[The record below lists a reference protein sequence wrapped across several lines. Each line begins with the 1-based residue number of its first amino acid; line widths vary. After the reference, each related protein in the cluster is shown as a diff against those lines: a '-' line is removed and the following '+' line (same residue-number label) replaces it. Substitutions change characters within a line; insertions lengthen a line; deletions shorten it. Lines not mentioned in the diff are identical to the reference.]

1 MKKIFFTLIA
11 IILFCCQFGQAQTPA
26 AGRFPIGERLTYN
39 ISFASYPSAAFAETY
54 VVSTGKYGDRD
65 AVYVQGRVVTTDF
78 VNAAFFSVDETR
90 QLLVTPDTGLP
101 LLSKVI
107 NDENGMPREK
117 VTDHKGPAAAHDWL
131 SALFQLRF
139 STAPSGVL
147 SIQEDNGSIVQAS
160 YQLAGK
166 AHVKTTAGEF
176 DTVVLDVQITSF
188 PKLQIYLSDDE
199 RRIPVVI
206 SYKHLKG
213 VLRAELAGIQDL
225 SPEPVAET
233 TPKPQ
238 NTPPVVMPTPRPR
251 ATPIPYK
258 NNQLLAED
266 LPFDLGETL
275 TYRLTRPGTS
285 TSIGTLVVQAAE
297 RKQFFG
303 KDALLLSAS
312 VQQLTDGNSFFAA
325 GDSIKSYVEPDT
337 LLPQRTE
344 INFHGALSLFNQVL
358 QFDQATGKVTD
369 GKGALYD
376 IPVGTHDIL
385 SLAYALRSFNLKEVK
400 PNKGPSGDI
409 RVALFTSDGPVI
421 LTILSQAEETVDF
434 QGKKLT
440 AQVIFASIGQS
451 TVKLWLSKDQ
461 DKLPLRIN
469 ITSPTFAFNA
479 DLISVLQNPPPAGE
493 SSPSA
498 NVPGIPADMM
508 KNMTVINPT
517 MVNPTL
523 SPSMLDTTTVN
534 PTLVNPTPTPAI
546 KRP

>member
-1 MKKIFFTLIA
+1 MRKTFFTFIA
-11 IILFCCQFGQAQTPA
+11 IILFCCQSGQAQAPA

-65 AVYVQGRVVTTDF
+65 AVYLHGKVKTTDF
-78 VNAAFFSVDETR
+78 VNAAFFSVNETR
-90 QLLVTPDTGLP
+90 QILVTPDTGLP
-101 LLSKVI
+101 LLSRVI

-199 RRIPVVI
+199 RRIPVVV

-225 SPEPVAET
+225 SPEPVADA
-233 TPKPQ
+233 TPRPQ
-238 NTPPVVMPTPRPR
+238 NTPPPIAVSTPRPR
-251 ATPIPYK
+251 ATPLPYK
-258 NNQLLAED
+258 NNQPLSEN

-275 TYRLTRPGTS
+275 TYRLSRPGTS
-285 TSIGTLVVQAAE
+285 TSFGTLVVQAAE

-303 KDALLLSAS
+303 KDSLLLSAS
-312 VQQLTDGNSFFAA
+312 VQQLTDSSSFFAA
-325 GDSIKSYVEPDT
+325 GDSIKSYVEPDS
-337 LLPQRTE
+337 LLPERTE
-344 INFHGALSLFNQVL
+344 IDFHGALGLFNQML

-369 GKGALYD
+369 SKGALYD

-385 SLAYALRSFNLKEVK
+385 SLAYAIRSFNLKEVK
-400 PNKGPSGDI
+400 PNKSPSGDI

-421 LTILSQAEETVDF
+421 LTILSQAEETIDF

-440 AQVIFASIGQS
+440 AQVVFASIGQS
-451 TVKLWLSKDQ
+451 TVKLWISKDQ

-469 ITSPTFAFNA
+469 ITSATFAFNA
-479 DLISVLQNPPPAGE
+479 DLISVVQNPPPVGE
-493 SSPSA
+493 NGPSA

-508 KNMTVINPT
+508 KNVTVINPN
-517 MVNPTL
+517 MINPTL
-523 SPSMLDTTTVN
+523 SPSMLDTTVVN
-534 PTLVNPTPTPAI
+534 PAPTPAI